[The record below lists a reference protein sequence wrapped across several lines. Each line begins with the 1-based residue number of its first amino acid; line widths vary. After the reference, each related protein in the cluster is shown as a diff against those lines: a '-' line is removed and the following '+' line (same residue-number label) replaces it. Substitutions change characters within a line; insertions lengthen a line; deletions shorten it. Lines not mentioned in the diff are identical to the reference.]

1 VNVNATPVL
10 DRRLVVILRRFVKEL
25 RLSAATYARI
35 VILARRIADWA
46 QAERVTTTHL
56 LEAIQ
61 LCTLE
66 RTE

>member
-1 VNVNATPVL
+1 M
-10 DRRLVVILRRFVKEL
+10 VILRRFVKEL
-25 RLSAATYARI
+25 KLSAATYARI
-35 VILARRIADWA
+35 LILARRIADWA
-46 QAERVTTTHL
+46 KSEKVSTVHL